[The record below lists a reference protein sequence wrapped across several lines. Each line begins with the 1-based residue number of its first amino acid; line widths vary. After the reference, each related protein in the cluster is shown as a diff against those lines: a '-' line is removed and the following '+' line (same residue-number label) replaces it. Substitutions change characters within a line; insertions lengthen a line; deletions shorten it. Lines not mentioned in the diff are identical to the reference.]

1 MIRRRTL
8 RDLLVGTSGSAA
20 VEMAVWISVI
30 VVPLLSVTDIG
41 LYGYRKMQVEI
52 AAQQA
57 VEAVRRACGFAAAPV
72 TDATQCAPSTLAN
85 AISAGRTGTSL
96 GTNVTLVSG
105 YPIEGYY
112 CVHATTGVLTA
123 VGTAGTTGTPPTSP
137 ATCATVTTGSTA
149 PPVDYIRVK
158 VTYPYTPM
166 FSNLSVGSLLTTPIT
181 SEAWLRLG

>member
-1 MIRRRTL
+1 MIRRPTL
-8 RDLLVGTSGSAA
+8 RGLLVGTSGSAA
-20 VEMAVWISVI
+20 VEMAIWISVI

-57 VEAVRRACGFAAAPV
+57 TEAVRRACGFAAAPV
-72 TDATQCAPSTLAN
+72 TDTNQCAASTLAN

-96 GTNVTLVSG
+96 GTNVTLSSG

-112 CVHATTGVLTA
+112 CVKSTTGVLTA
-123 VGTAGTTGTPPTSP
+123 VGTLGTTGSPPTGT
-137 ATCATVTTGSTA
+137 ATCTGVNTGSTA

-158 VTYPYTPM
+158 VTYTYTPM
-166 FSNLSVGSLLTTPIT
+166 FSNLSVGALLTTPIT